1 MIMISITAPGGR
13 SGQIIDIFE
22 ITGGAG
28 DIDNS
33 TSMPNYCDEP
43 YGDLGM
49 YVTKVVSAWTKAWTD
64 AWPSRAAI
72 MGPGGRS
79 GQILQFTCFW
89 EGLVVSRS
97 H

>member
-72 MGPGGRS
+72 MGPAGVVLGRFCNLRVS
-79 GQILQFTCFW
+79 GRGW
-89 EGLVVSRS
+89 
-97 H
+97 